1 MLAVI
6 AGVFFII
13 AAILGWTS
21 RNMTLGHLL
30 AIGFTGLAFLAA
42 HLAFRLY
49 APDARRW

>member
-1 MLAVI
+1 VLAVI

-13 AAILGWTS
+13 GAILGWTDKTIS
-21 RNMTLGHLL
+21 VEHLL
-30 AIGFTGLAFLAA
+30 AIGFAGLAFLAA